1 MAPSGVVVMQHF
13 NVTASWPPEN
23 CWECEGTTGQAFVFV
38 RAHDGKEAVEVALE
52 RLMPRDYG
60 EPRYIAATALA
71 LPVAPQARKAIWI
84 AEREMHVRAGAYVTV
99 LRPKK
104 EASRG

>member
-1 MAPSGVVVMQHF
+1 MRNF
-13 NVTASWPPEN
+13 IVTASWTPEG

-38 RAHDGKEAVEVALE
+38 RAHDGKEAVEMARE

-60 EPRYIAATALA
+60 QPRFVAATALA
-71 LPVAPQARKAIWI
+71 LPVAPQAKKTMRI
-84 AEREMHVRAGAYVTV
+84 AEREMHVRAGSYVTV

-104 EASRG
+104 EASGE